1 MFELVV
7 QLAQISLLTGI
18 AAWLATGV
26 YDNVVHPDNNE
37 VFTAQVMAMARM
49 KDEYPEQFA
58 NVAHRAITSRTV
70 QKLAFRFVVIA
81 EGLACLV
88 LWVGVAMLVLA
99 LFGAAEPGP
108 ARAVALLGATLF
120 TSVWAGFLVVGNY
133 FCYWFCHEAGQNTH
147 YQMTLWGIGVM
158 VFLVATS

>member
-37 VFTAQVMAMARM
+37 VFTAQVMAMERM

-58 NVAHRAITSRTV
+58 NVAHRAITSRAV

>member
-7 QLAQISLLTGI
+7 HLAQIALLTGI

-26 YDNVVHPDNNE
+26 YDNIVYPDNNE
-37 VFTAQVMAMARM
+37 VFTAQVMTMERM
-49 KDEYPEQFA
+49 QVEYPEHFA
-58 NVAHRAITSRTV
+58 HVAHRVITSRAV
-70 QKLAFRFVVIA
+70 QKMAFRIVVLA
-81 EGLACLV
+81 EALACIVLWLGVGALV
-88 LWVGVAMLVLA
+88 LS
-99 LFGAAEPGP
+99 LFGTVEQTT

-158 VFLVATS
+158 VFLVVSS

>member
-26 YDNVVHPDNNE
+26 YDNIVHPDNNE
-37 VFTAQVMAMARM
+37 VFTAQVMAMERM

-58 NVAHRAITSRTV
+58 NVAHRAITSRAV
-70 QKLAFRFVVIA
+70 QKLAFRIVVLA
-81 EGLACLV
+81 EALACIV
-88 LWVGVAMLVLA
+88 LWIGVAALFLG
-99 LFGAAEPGP
+99 LFGAVELAT
-108 ARAVALLGATLF
+108 ARAIALLGATLF
-120 TSVWAGFLVVGNY
+120 TAVWAGFLVVGNY

-147 YQMTLWGIGVM
+147 YQMTLWGVGVM
-158 VFLVATS
+158 VFLVVSS